1 MTTSM
6 EKYIAELLHYHDCV
20 IVPGLG
26 GFVANHKSAA
36 LSFEQHLF
44 LPPVKEIG
52 FNRSLWHHDGLL
64 INHVAKEASLT
75 YAEASV
81 IVADFVKSVRER
93 VKNME
98 VVDLGDVGSLRGDA
112 IGNIIFMPNESSSFL
127 PSAFGLSSFR
137 FEPLDYRH
145 VAKIESQLKVP
156 GIMMNRSPWY
166 YRGVAAMLAGF
177 LMLSTFELKMP
188 ELDQASIVSILN
200 STAVQAPPAEV
211 EAIEEAISGQI
222 AEPVPDPVVVAVESA
237 ATDLTVKPHH
247 IIAASFREAAH
258 AADAAKRFEREGF
271 SGARVIADDSGRYR
285 IAIQSYQNRD
295 EALAAMT
302 LLRKQSRFSTV
313 WVHSQP

>member
-1 MTTSM
+1 MSARM

-36 LSFEQHLF
+36 LSLEQHLF
-44 LPPVKEIG
+44 HPPVKEIG

-188 ELDQASIVSILN
+188 EVDQANISSALISSVA
-200 STAVQAPPAEV
+200 TQPGYGM
-211 EAIEEAISGQI
+211 IEESARR
-222 AEPVPDPVVVAVESA
+222 ADFVPKSDTLLAKESLSDVIDA
-237 ATDLTVKPHH
+237 PHH
-247 IIAASFREAAH
+247 IIAASFKEAGPAAEAA
-258 AADAAKRFEREGF
+258 ARFVSEGF
-271 SGARVIADDSGRYR
+271 TDAHVVSDNAGRHR
-285 IAIQSYQNRD
+285 IAIQSFQNKQ
-295 EALAAMT
+295 EALSVMNQ
-302 LLRKQSRFSTV
+302 LRKQSRFSTV